1 MTDSTRKPDPTV
13 AGEMGWSGLIELADA
28 RHSARVYDLEQ
39 PRIQGMPIMPS
50 HLPGYAYF
58 LHRRHGDTYRPDAGG
73 PRSGASG
80 VIVCMEHSGT
90 HIDALCHQAEDLTLY
105 GNVPV
110 SEVEGFGG
118 FSRLAIEEVPPLIGP
133 GVLLDVPA
141 ALGID
146 RLQPGYAITVDDLQR
161 CCERQGTTIE
171 PSDVVL
177 VRTGNAQLW
186 HDPVAYLA
194 GPGVSSRASTWL
206 ADLGVVAVG
215 ADNMA
220 WDVIG
225 VMDAEVGCQLPG
237 HLILLARRGI
247 YIIENVQ
254 LEDLAAEQAYR
265 FTFICTPLKF
275 IGATGSPVRPIALVP
290 VE

>member
-1 MTDSTRKPDPTV
+1 MLF
-13 AGEMGWSGLIELADA
+13 GE
-28 RHSARVYDLEQ
+28 
-39 PRIQGMPIMPS
+39 
-50 HLPGYAYF
+50 
-58 LHRRHGDTYRPDAGG
+58 
-73 PRSGASG
+73 
-80 VIVCMEHSGT
+80 
-90 HIDALCHQAEDLTLY
+90 
-105 GNVPV
+105 VPV

-133 GVLLDVPA
+133 GVLLDVPG
-141 ALGID
+141 ALGVD
-146 RLQPGYAITVDDLQR
+146 RLQPGYAINVDDLER
-161 CCERQGTTIE
+161 CCERQGTTIDAG
-171 PSDVVL
+171 DVVL

-186 HDPVAYLA
+186 HDPIAYLA
-194 GPGVSSRASTWL
+194 GPGVSARASTWL

-225 VMDAEVGCQLPG
+225 VMDPEVGCQLPG

-254 LEDLAAEQAYR
+254 LEELAAAGAYR

-275 IGATGSPVRPIALVP
+275 IGATGSPVRPVALVP
-290 VE
+290 EG